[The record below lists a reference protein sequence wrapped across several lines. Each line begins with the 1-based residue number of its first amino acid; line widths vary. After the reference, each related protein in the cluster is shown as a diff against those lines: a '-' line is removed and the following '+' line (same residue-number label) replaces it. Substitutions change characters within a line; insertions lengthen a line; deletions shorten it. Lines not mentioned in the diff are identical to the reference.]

1 MAFNKSIVCI
11 HAHPDDEALFTS
23 GVSAHYAELGFDVTL
38 ITCTNGSL
46 GRDDKGREGNDPE
59 HNTEWTIATRAQE
72 LEKAAKLA
80 GFSRVFNLGYD
91 DSGLPEWEQFSNP
104 KAFVNADFEEASQKM
119 GAIINEVQG
128 TVLITYDENGFYG
141 HPDHIMA
148 NRVTGRAA
156 YLALCPQRIYYPV
169 MPQRIMQEFLPAAKA
184 KGLELPEWIL
194 RAVTDTPDDFV
205 DTTMDVRKFAK
216 VKQQAILTHA
226 SQIDNGDI
234 ATMDEE
240 LFMLLFG
247 TEYYHRAWTRVP
259 TVDDA
264 TDLFGGL
271 PVD

>member
-1 MAFNKSIVCI
+1 M
-11 HAHPDDEALFTS
+11 
-23 GVSAHYAELGFDVTL
+23 
-38 ITCTNGSL
+38 
-46 GRDDKGREGNDPE
+46 
-59 HNTEWTIATRAQE
+59 
-72 LEKAAKLA
+72 
-80 GFSRVFNLGYD
+80 FNLGYD

-205 DTTMDVRKFAK
+205 DTTMDVSKFAK

-234 ATMDEE
+234 ANMDEE
-240 LFMLLFG
+240 RFMLLFG

>member
-23 GVSAHYAELGFDVTL
+23 GVTAHYAELGFDVTL

-148 NRVTGRAA
+148 NRVTGSAA

-169 MPQRIMQEFLPAAKA
+169 MPQRIMQEFMPAARA

-205 DTTMDVRKFAK
+205 DTTMDVSKFAK

-234 ATMDEE
+234 ANMDEE

>member
-59 HNTEWTIATRAQE
+59 HNTEWTIATRAHE

-205 DTTMDVRKFAK
+205 DTTMDVSKFAK

-234 ATMDEE
+234 ANMDEE

>member
-80 GFSRVFNLGYD
+80 GLSRVFNLGYD

-226 SQIDNGDI
+226 SHIDNGDI
-234 ATMDEE
+234 ANMDEE

>member
-72 LEKAAKLA
+72 LEKAVKLA

>member
-234 ATMDEE
+234 ANMDEE

>member
-1 MAFNKSIVCI
+1 MAFNNSIVCI

>member
-184 KGLELPEWIL
+184 KGLELPECIL

>member
-1 MAFNKSIVCI
+1 MAFNNSIVCI

-141 HPDHIMA
+141 HHDHIMA

-234 ATMDEE
+234 ANMDEE
-240 LFMLLFG
+240 LFMLLLG

>member
-128 TVLITYDENGFYG
+128 SVLITYDENGFYG